1 MNTESSKTGVI
12 KSTIHDIKRSRE
24 IALVFSKHGFH
35 GALTAIGLETWLA
48 GSAAPSSNADQ
59 GSLAIR
65 ARRALEE
72 LGPTFIKLGQILS
85 TRPDLLPPVFIQE
98 FEKLQDRAPSVP
110 VEDVIEQVEN
120 ALGHPLAELY
130 AEFDPEPIAT
140 ASMAQVHRARL
151 FDGRDVVI
159 KVQRPGIGP
168 QIRSDLAIL
177 YYMAKL
183 GEATV
188 DEIGLYNPVGI
199 VREFDR
205 AINEELNFLHEAAN
219 NETARENATGVAD
232 YIIPEIIQE
241 LTASTVITQTY
252 IDGEK
257 LSSIEVGS
265 ERALKLCTIAM
276 EAAFQQIF
284 TDGFFHGDPH
294 PGNMLVTQSNQVA
307 FLDWGLVGTLSV
319 GQQDELVDLIVAI
332 ISNDVDGI
340 TRTVLRMG
348 RPDGR
353 VNLRH
358 LRTDVQ
364 RIRDL
369 HLTRSLDKL
378 NLGAMMEDIMEVA
391 HTHRIRVNP
400 EYALLT
406 KATATVEGVLRSVY
420 PDLDIIGTLKP
431 YAERLLKDRFGSE
444 RLLKAGV
451 VTLMRVNHLLRD
463 VPMQIDQMLMDVEA
477 GELRIQ
483 VGHPALD
490 HHVSAMTVL
499 GSRVFMG
506 FLAGGLIVGGSILLA
521 TSDWRPDGIPVLAI
535 TGSIFLIL
543 ASITSFAALTWHF
556 ITGGMK
562 KLRLTPW
569 LRFFRRR

>member
-24 IALVFSKHGFH
+24 IALVFCKHGFH
-35 GALTAIGLETWLA
+35 GALTAIGLESWLA
-48 GSAAPSSNADQ
+48 GSTVPSSNADQ

-120 ALGHPLAELY
+120 ALGHPLGELY
-130 AEFDPEPIAT
+130 AEFVPEPIAT
-140 ASMAQVHRARL
+140 ASMAQVHRAKL
-151 FDGRDVVI
+151 FDGRDVVV

-219 NETARENATGVAD
+219 NETARANSTGIAD
-232 YIIPEIIQE
+232 YIIPEIIPE
-241 LTASTVITQTY
+241 LTASTIITQTY

-378 NLGAMMEDIMEVA
+378 NLGAMMEDIMNVA

-451 VTLMRVNHLLRD
+451 VTLMRMNHLLRD
-463 VPMQIDQMLMDVEA
+463 VPMQVDQMLMDVEA

-490 HHVSAMTVL
+490 HHVSAMTIL

-506 FLAGGLIVGGSILLA
+506 FLAGGLIVGGSILL
-521 TSDWRPDGIPVLAI
+521 TTIDWKPDGVPVLAI
-535 TGSIFLIL
+535 TGAVFMVL
-543 ASITSFAALTWHF
+543 AAITSFAALTWHF

>member
-35 GALTAIGLETWLA
+35 GALTAIGLESWLA
-48 GSAAPSSNADQ
+48 GSTVPSSNADQ

-85 TRPDLLPPVFIQE
+85 TRPDLLPPVFIHE

-120 ALGHPLAELY
+120 ALGHPLGELY
-130 AEFDPEPIAT
+130 AEFVPEPIAT
-140 ASMAQVHRARL
+140 ASMAQVHRAKL
-151 FDGRDVVI
+151 FDGRDVVV

-219 NETARENATGVAD
+219 NETARANSTGIAD
-232 YIIPEIIQE
+232 YIIPEIIPE
-241 LTASTVITQTY
+241 LTASTIITQTY

-378 NLGAMMEDIMEVA
+378 NLGAMMEDIMNVA

-451 VTLMRVNHLLRD
+451 VTLMRMNHLLRD
-463 VPMQIDQMLMDVEA
+463 VPMQVDQMLMDVEA

-490 HHVSAMTVL
+490 HHVSAMTIL

-506 FLAGGLIVGGSILLA
+506 FLAGGLIVGGSILL
-521 TSDWRPDGIPVLAI
+521 TTIDWKPDGVPVLAI
-535 TGSIFLIL
+535 TGAVFMVL
-543 ASITSFAALTWHF
+543 AAITSFAALTWHF

>member
-1 MNTESSKTGVI
+1 
-12 KSTIHDIKRSRE
+12 
-24 IALVFSKHGFH
+24 
-35 GALTAIGLETWLA
+35 
-48 GSAAPSSNADQ
+48 
-59 GSLAIR
+59 
-65 ARRALEE
+65 
-72 LGPTFIKLGQILS
+72 
-85 TRPDLLPPVFIQE
+85 
-98 FEKLQDRAPSVP
+98 
-110 VEDVIEQVEN
+110 
-120 ALGHPLAELY
+120 
-130 AEFDPEPIAT
+130 
-140 ASMAQVHRARL
+140 
-151 FDGRDVVI
+151 
-159 KVQRPGIGP
+159 
-168 QIRSDLAIL
+168 
-177 YYMAKL
+177 MAKL

-219 NETARENATGVAD
+219 NETARANSTGIAD
-232 YIIPEIIQE
+232 YIIPEIIPE
-241 LTASTVITQTY
+241 LTASTIITQTY

-378 NLGAMMEDIMEVA
+378 NLGAMMEDIMNVA

-451 VTLMRVNHLLRD
+451 VTLMRMNHLLRD
-463 VPMQIDQMLMDVEA
+463 VPMQVDQMLMDVEA

-490 HHVSAMTVL
+490 HHVSAMTIL

-506 FLAGGLIVGGSILLA
+506 FLAGGLIVGGSILL
-521 TSDWRPDGIPVLAI
+521 TTIDWKPDGVPVLAI
-535 TGSIFLIL
+535 TGAVFMVL
-543 ASITSFAALTWHF
+543 AAITSFAALTWHF